1 MFLNAKKDFKLDI
14 KNSIMI
20 GDNEKDLVAANRAG
34 VGKIICLGTLFKNK
48 YGINIRKLAEA
59 KNSLSKN
66 FFYAFIISFFL
77 LASLFQ
83 SFLYPIIV
91 LIIVLLLFGKGKIP
105 TLMADMAKGIKS
117 FKKNMSDD
125 ENQDSSSSDNQN
137 KDQ

>member
-1 MFLNAKKDFKLDI
+1 M
-14 KNSIMI
+14 
-20 GDNEKDLVAANRAG
+20 
-34 VGKIICLGTLFKNK
+34 GTF
-48 YGINIRKLAEA
+48 
-59 KNSLSKN
+59 SSWHW
-66 FFYAFIISFFL
+66 
-77 LASLFQ
+77 
-83 SFLYPIIV
+83 IIV